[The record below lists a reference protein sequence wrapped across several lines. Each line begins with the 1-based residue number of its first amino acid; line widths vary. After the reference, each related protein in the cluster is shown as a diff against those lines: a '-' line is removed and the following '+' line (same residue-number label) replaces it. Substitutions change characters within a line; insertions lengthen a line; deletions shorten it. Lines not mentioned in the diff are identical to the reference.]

1 MARLKAKPRKQPKQL
16 RAGATVEAILGAAA
30 EAFRDLGFAKASVNA
45 IAARAGVSVG
55 SLYQYYPSKEALLG
69 ALATRHTQGVLAE
82 LEAALTAAPSTPLEE
97 TVGRVVERMV
107 AFHAD
112 PLERVLARGL
122 DDLGGAIDLQAEI
135 DLRAGAAVEQFL
147 RARGDEIRPSNHR
160 LAALL
165 LVRSVDL
172 LTHAAVERAP
182 ESLEDGTLARELTAL
197 VLGYLR
203 PPARSTI
210 AERESSCSREAAG
223 SWK

>member
-182 ESLEDGTLARELTAL
+182 ESLEDGTLARARARLSTPSCPIHDRRARVV
-197 VLGYLR
+197 VL
-203 PPARSTI
+203 S
-210 AERESSCSREAAG
+210 
-223 SWK
+223 